1 MSVIHTR
8 IDEVFKTTTPLAAG
22 ASVTSDWFETTGY
35 DKIVGSCFADQDG
48 TLYIEQSP
56 DGSNPDYEESTSYTA
71 NDKLGFIHELVC
83 KYVRIRFVNG
93 ATAQTEF
100 RLYVNLKT

>member
-1 MSVIHTR
+1 MN
-8 IDEVFKTTTPLAAG
+8 EVFTRLDQVYYTTTPLGAN
-22 ASVTSDWFETTGY
+22 ASVASDWFETTGY
-35 DKIVGSCFADQDG
+35 NKITGSCFADQAG

-83 KYVRIRFVNG
+83 KYVRVRFVNG